1 MIFKNVKFIKDS
13 LIDQTKKYIKSY
25 GAGCVVYKL
34 GFNDDFAVGKILFL
48 SYNAFK
54 NMKQT

>member
-1 MIFKNVKFIKDS
+1 MDEAKLV
-13 LIDQTKKYIKSY
+13 IDQTKKYIKAY
-25 GAGCVVYKL
+25 GSGCVVYKL
-34 GFNDDFAVGKILFL
+34 GFNDEFAIGKILFL